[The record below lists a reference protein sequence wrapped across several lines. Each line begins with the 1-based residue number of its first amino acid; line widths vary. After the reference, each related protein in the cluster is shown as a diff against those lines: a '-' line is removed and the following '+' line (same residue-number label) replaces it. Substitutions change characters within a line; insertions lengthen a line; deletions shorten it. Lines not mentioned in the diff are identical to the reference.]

1 MLLICYIKCYIK
13 LKLGYIPSERPSTLI
28 CGTCLLVGAHY
39 ISRASGNLMIAKHLS
54 PRASDW
60 GTTVGIPLACSL
72 LQKPPWTAMDTNYLC
87 PHLHILKIMLK
98 LEVVLWVLRTFIYQV
113 IFHSGMVQVLGPLKL
128 FCFLKWGINSY
139 TKPNHTLKSYL

>member
-54 PRASDW
+54 PRALQTEEQLWESLW
-60 GTTVGIPLACSL
+60 LVAFYRSHHELPWILTTSV
-72 LQKPPWTAMDTNYLC
+72 
-87 PHLHILKIMLK
+87 HIS
-98 LEVVLWVLRTFIYQV
+98 T
-113 IFHSGMVQVLGPLKL
+113 S
-128 FCFLKWGINSY
+128 
-139 TKPNHTLKSYL
+139 